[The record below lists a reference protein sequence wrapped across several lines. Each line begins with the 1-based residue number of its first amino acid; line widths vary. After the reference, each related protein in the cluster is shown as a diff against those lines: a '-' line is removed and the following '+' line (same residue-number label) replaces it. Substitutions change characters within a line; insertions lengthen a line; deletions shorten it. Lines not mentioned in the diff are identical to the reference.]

1 MSGTKAHI
9 KRETDKRQAETER
22 LIALN
27 NNRTSLLTAVADYM
41 HSKYGDTS
49 FYNNHP
55 LVSAIMQSANG
66 NIIDMTELAAAITN
80 YQLATPEAE

>member
-9 KRETDKRQAETER
+9 KREKDKRQAEIER
-22 LIALN
+22 LTALS

-49 FYNNHP
+49 FYNHHP
-55 LVSAIMQSANG
+55 LVSAILQSANG
-66 NIIDMTELAAAITN
+66 NIIDMTELAIAITN
-80 YQLATPEAE
+80 YQLPSPEAE